1 MSEIRRYVPRN
12 GIGMDGISCANIR
25 RYQFIHNAPGVAQLN
40 AFLRRRLMRFTHQV
54 GRRRLWHPGVW
65 RWNERILV
73 IGESIAFVSSTVALV
88 AETPHWHGTIWFL
101 MTTTIVDSASLL
113 WYAGDTVSAGERPQT
128 PASIQNIRR
137 VVQGVMI
144 EDAGAVVDWEHP
156 DDQRSI
162 PLGIE

>member
-1 MSEIRRYVPRN
+1 
-12 GIGMDGISCANIR
+12 
-25 RYQFIHNAPGVAQLN
+25 
-40 AFLRRRLMRFTHQV
+40 MRFTHQV

-113 WYAGDTVSAGERPQT
+113 WYAGDTVSAGDRPLT